1 MADEKNKVEIKITA
15 DGDNALVS
23 ISRVKD
29 SVKRFRDSVLS
40 AGRAVGRWLSVF
52 SRLNWVM
59 SSLQIVVSWIQ
70 SLREWMDRAATSARE
85 LAREFERESIAT
97 AAAHA
102 AEAYKKLNK
111 ELAETN
117 RLEKERSSILAGR
130 KAKER
135 DIEDAKL
142 EFDKEE
148 EISKLDPGSTTYAED
163 RAAIERK
170 YERKSSKVAA
180 ARADEDVK
188 DERNRLFSEAESKD
202 RAADKLKAEY
212 DRQMRIVDRSESL
225 ARQYGRDE
233 RRGVEGAK
241 EKHDEAEQ
249 KWKADFAAAKKTE
262 EAMEALRKEA
272 ESLRRRAGE
281 LVGGNYAARLRNEA
295 LQRRMD
301 NEERAAAAKKETA
314 DRAEADRKAMELE
327 KEREISKLDP
337 NSKTYA
343 KDKREIERKYE
354 LKEAERK
361 AGSVAG
367 ASAPELETARLRIEN
382 ERREEAAKEA
392 AAEVAN
398 ENRRRADR
406 IGVLSQMEGA
416 VISADAVSQNRLT
429 AMGLGSGVSAK
440 GSPVANDVRKIVDL
454 LREEIEATK
463 NIKAGEARYG
473 E

>member
-15 DGDNALVS
+15 DDGATVK

-29 SVKRFRDSVLS
+29 SVKRFSDGVLS
-40 AGRAVGRWLSVF
+40 ATRYVGRWISAF
-52 SRLNWVM
+52 SRINW
-59 SSLQIVVSWIQ
+59 IVASFQTVIGLIQ
-70 SLREWMDRAATSARE
+70 GLREWMDRAATSARE

-142 EFDKEE
+142 EFDKEK
-148 EISKLDPGSTTYAED
+148 EISKLDPESRTYAED

-170 YERKSSKVAA
+170 YERKSSKIAA

-202 RAADKLKAEY
+202 RAADRLQAEY
-212 DRQMRIVDRSESL
+212 DRQMRIADRSESL
-225 ARQYGRDE
+225 VRQYGRDE
-233 RRGVEGAK
+233 RRGVKGAK
-241 EKHDEAEQ
+241 EKHDEAEE

-272 ESLRRRAGE
+272 ESIRRRAGE
-281 LVGGNYAARLRNEA
+281 LMGGNYAARLRNEA
-295 LQRRMD
+295 LERRMD
-301 NEERAAAAKKETA
+301 NEERASAAKKEAA
-314 DRAEADRKAMELE
+314 DKAEADRKAMELE
-327 KEREISKLDP
+327 KERETSKLDP

-361 AGSVAG
+361 AGPQTG
-367 ASAPELETARLRIEN
+367 ASAPELETVRLKIER
-382 ERREEAAKEA
+382 ERREEAAREEESA
-392 AAEVAN
+392 AAE
-398 ENRRRADR
+398 RRRKAAEKIDVFSR
-406 IGVLSQMEGA
+406 FEGA
-416 VISADAVSQNRLT
+416 AVSADAVSQNRLT

-463 NIKAGEARYG
+463 NIKAGKAKLG